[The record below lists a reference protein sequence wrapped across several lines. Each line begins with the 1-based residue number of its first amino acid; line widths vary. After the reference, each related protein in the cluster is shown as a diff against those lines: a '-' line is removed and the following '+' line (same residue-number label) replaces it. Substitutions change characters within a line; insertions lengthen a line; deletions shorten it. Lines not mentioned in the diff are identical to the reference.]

1 MKRMMLAVVA
11 AMVVGAAQAVTQ
23 RWDDWQKFNYNTGGT
38 GTTHWVSG
46 DNLPTFSS
54 SASFAIKTTLVLGS
68 DFNWDSQADKTGLLL
83 TIASGNNRYAFQGAG
98 KGGESQVDI
107 AGIAQPGNIIVGD
120 WVHATNY
127 AWDNATNT
135 KVSLTAGGSYTFMF
149 AYDKGT
155 FSAYLNGK
163 LIADYV
169 CSSWGES
176 WEITGIGL
184 GKDASGSHALPS
196 KSTGSYEFT
205 DFEYST
211 SMLPE
216 PTALALLALGVAG
229 LALRRRVA

>member
-23 RWDDWQKFNYNTGGT
+23 RWDDWQKFNYNTGEGVPH
-38 GTTHWVSG
+38 HWVSG

-68 DFNWDSQADKTGLLL
+68 DFNWNSQADKTGLLL

-98 KGGESQVDI
+98 TGGESHVDI
-107 AGIAQPGNIIVGD
+107 AGIANPGDIIVGD
-120 WVHATNY
+120 WVHGTNY
-127 AWDNATNT
+127 AWDKATNT

-155 FSAYLNGK
+155 FSAYLNDK
-163 LIADYV
+163 WIAD
-169 CSSWGES
+169 CSSWGED
-176 WEITGIGL
+176 WKITGIGL
-184 GKDASGSHALPS
+184 GRDELGTHSLPS

-211 SMLPE
+211 KMIPE